1 MNANHGF
8 QCTEFGSYRSDDYN
22 KIFKPRGR
30 NPMEQAELDAIEQ
43 SGREATRLFEGL
55 QVEKHPIHGYRGEM
69 QGYIFNDNVVS
80 AYGITNANPQFG
92 EGGLPQYYVPN
103 IEDMINKNIV
113 SPVESIKLNK

>member
-1 MNANHGF
+1 MCEINYISGQRGF
-8 QCTEFGSYRSDDYN
+8 EY
-22 KIFKPRGR
+22 KP
-30 NPMEQAELDAIEQ
+30 I
-43 SGREATRLFEGL
+43 
-55 QVEKHPIHGYRGEM
+55 KEM